1 MQKNKLLGIDPGRS
15 KTGVALLNIDGCI
28 ISTET
33 VLTEK
38 LSEKLLEIDAPVC
51 IVIGNGTNSSNIEKV
66 VKAVFENIPIEVVE
80 ESYSTEEARPL
91 YWECN
96 PPQGWRKLMPLGM
109 LTPPEPLD
117 GYAAAILVK
126 RYLQQNKTAV
136 P

>member
-1 MQKNKLLGIDPGRS
+1 MLKNKLLGIDPGRS
-15 KTGVALLNIDGCI
+15 KTGVALLTDGGEI

-33 VLTEK
+33 ILTEK
-38 LSEKLLEIDAPVC
+38 LTEKLLTMDVPSRI
-51 IVIGNGTNSSNIEKV
+51 IIGNGTNSSNIAKMV
-66 VKAVFENIPIEVVE
+66 RAVFTDVPLEVVE

-91 YWECN
+91 YWQCN

-117 GYAAAILVK
+117 GYAAAVLVR
-126 RYLQQNKTAV
+126 RYLKQNKTAV